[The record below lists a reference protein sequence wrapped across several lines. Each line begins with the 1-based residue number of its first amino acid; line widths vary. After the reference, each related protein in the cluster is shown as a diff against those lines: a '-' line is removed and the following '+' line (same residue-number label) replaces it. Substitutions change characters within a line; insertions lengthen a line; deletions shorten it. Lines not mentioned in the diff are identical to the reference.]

1 MTRACALRV
10 FCLALCLFG
19 LAFTSISF
27 AQQTQQP
34 QQDTDLPADDII
46 QILQDDPELLAEA
59 KAQII
64 AQLRDRGYAVTEKEI
79 TNDRLFSEIRSDD
92 RARIAMSNELKKRGY
107 GVQDNEPAT
116 DQQNPNGQKPPG
128 PQKTLPGETTGANQP
143 AANVPANQTSVPARQ
158 TDQKDITKG

>member
-10 FCLALCLFG
+10 FCLALCLLG

-59 KAQII
+59 KAQIV
-64 AQLRDRGYAVTEKEI
+64 AQLRDRGYAVSEREI
-79 TNDRLFSEIRSDD
+79 TDERLFTEIRSDD
-92 RARIAMSNELKKRGY
+92 RARIPMSNELKKRGY
-107 GVQDNEPAT
+107 ARPQDNEHTTA
-116 DQQNPNGQKPPG
+116 QQPSTGQKPKV
-128 PQKTLPGETTGANQP
+128 Q
-143 AANVPANQTSVPARQ
+143 R
-158 TDQKDITKG
+158 